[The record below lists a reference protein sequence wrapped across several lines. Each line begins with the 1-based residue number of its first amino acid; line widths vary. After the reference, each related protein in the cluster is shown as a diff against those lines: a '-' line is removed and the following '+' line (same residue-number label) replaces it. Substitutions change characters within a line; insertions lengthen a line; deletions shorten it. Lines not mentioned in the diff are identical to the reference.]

1 VVALDISK
9 AFDRV
14 WHPALISKCRSYG
27 LGSFFCNWLKN
38 FLTDRSIQV
47 LVDGFTSKIFKINAG
62 VPQGCVLSPT
72 LFIIFINDLLT
83 STINPI
89 HSYADDSTLVANY
102 KFSKKI
108 LASSNSVSL
117 NRNKISTSINNDLIT
132 IENWGKLNR
141 VDFNA
146 SKTQFCVVSLK
157 KDASTANFPIQ
168 FQGSSVE
175 RSLSLNV
182 LGMVITQSFLWTEHV
197 FNKAKSAAKC
207 LGFLWRCK
215 SFFSPA
221 DLLKIYK
228 SYIRPKMEYNSHLWA
243 GAPPTTLEYL
253 DKVQN
258 RAIRL
263 IGDSNVTASLAPL
276 GHRRNIGALSLFYKY
291 FVGTDSCSQEI
302 KTILPE
308 LKIFTR
314 NTRLASN
321 SHPYFLVL
329 RKSSTDYY
337 ENSFIV
343 RFSKLWNLLPSSVFP
358 TVDGTLSYDLQ
369 KFKTNINKLS
379 NNLTSFPSIKPF
391 FPCPN

>member
-14 WHPALISKCRSYG
+14 WHPALLSKCRSFG
-27 LGSFFCNWLKN
+27 LGNFFCNWLQN
-38 FLTDRSIQV
+38 FLTNRSIQV
-47 LVDGFTSKIFKINAG
+47 LVDGFKSNTYIINAG

-83 STINPI
+83 STTNPI

-102 KFSKKI
+102 KYSKKS
-108 LASSNSVSL
+108 LATANSVSL
-117 NRNKISTSINNDLIT
+117 NRNKISTSINNDLALID
-132 IENWGKLNR
+132 NWGKLNR
-141 VDFNA
+141 VNFNA

-157 KDASTANFPIQ
+157 KDASTANFPIH
-168 FQGSSVE
+168 FQGNPIE
-175 RSLSLNV
+175 RSVSLNV
-182 LGMVITQSFLWTEHV
+182 LGMLLTQDFLWTEHV
-197 FNKAKSAAKC
+197 FKKAKSAAKC

-215 SFFSPA
+215 SFFTPA

-243 GAPPTTLEYL
+243 GAPSTTLNYL

-263 IGDSNVTASLAPL
+263 IGDTNVTASLAPL

-291 FVGTDSCSQEI
+291 FVGMDSCSQEI

-314 NTRLASN
+314 NTRLASK
-321 SHPYFLVL
+321 SHPYFLIL
-329 RKSSTDYY
+329 RKSSTEYY

-343 RFSKLWNLLPSSVFP
+343 RSSKLWNLLPSNVFP
-358 TVDGTLSYDLQ
+358 TVDGALCYNLQ
-369 KFKTNINKLS
+369 KFKTNIDKLS
-379 NNLTSFPSIKPF
+379 NNLTAYPSLIPF
-391 FPCPN
+391 FSLP